1 MRSLN
6 LGAFEATPLVREPF
20 EYLVL
25 EDFVLPEAR
34 SAINADYPEI
44 EQAGSFPLANLTY
57 GSAFKQL
64 VEELEGEE
72 FRKAFEKKFNLDL
85 TGRPTTITVRGRC
98 SDHDGKIHTDSKSKI
113 ITVLIYMNPNWG
125 DPGGRLR
132 LLKSQNIDDV
142 LMEVPPKDGTLIA
155 FKRSENS
162 WHGHKLYIG
171 PRRVIQFN
179 WVTSEGNQ
187 KLALLRHR
195 ISAPVKKLMSKVIPG
210 IKVEKPEQATA
221 DNY

>member
-1 MRSLN
+1 MSNLN
-6 LGAFEATPLVREPF
+6 LAAFRAAPLQREPF

-25 EDFVLPEAR
+25 EGFVVPEACGK
-34 SAINADYPEI
+34 INADYPSI
-44 EQAGSFPLANLTY
+44 EQSGSFPLSQLTY
-57 GSAFKQL
+57 GPAFKAFT
-64 VEELEGEE
+64 EELEGEE
-72 FRKAFEKKFNLDL
+72 FRKAFEEKFKLDL
-85 TGRPTTITVRGRC
+85 SGRPSTITVRGRC

-113 ITVLIYMNPNWG
+113 ITILIYMNPNWG

-132 LLKSQNIDDV
+132 LLRSQNIEDV
-142 LMEVPPKDGTLIA
+142 LAEVPPKDGTLIA

-162 WHGHKLYIG
+162 WHGHKQYAG

-187 KLALLRHR
+187 KLALLRHQ
-195 ISAPVKKLMSKVIPG
+195 ISAPVKRLMSIVRPSRGKQQPT
-210 IKVEKPEQATA
+210 ASA